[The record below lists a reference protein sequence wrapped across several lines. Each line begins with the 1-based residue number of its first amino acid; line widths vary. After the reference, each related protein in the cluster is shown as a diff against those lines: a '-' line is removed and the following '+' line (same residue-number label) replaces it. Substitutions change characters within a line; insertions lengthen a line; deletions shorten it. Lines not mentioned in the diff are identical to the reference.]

1 MTRTRKR
8 IAIAGTVA
16 ALAAAISL
24 VGGVFR
30 EAGGNARAVPLQHP
44 VATDRLQ
51 GGFAAGDTEG
61 LVRRLAAE
69 LRERPDEA
77 RTYTLLGLAYQQRAR
92 ETGNPVYYTK
102 SGGVLARATKL
113 APGDPT
119 TASAL
124 GSLALARHRFGE
136 ALHLGQKAVS
146 TAPYTAR
153 NYGVLGDSLVE
164 LGRYEE
170 AFGAFD
176 RMAALHPDLSSYSR
190 IAYARELLGHTDA
203 AGRAL
208 ELALDAAG
216 GQPEPTAWLQT
227 QLGKLAWSHGRL
239 DDAERHY
246 RAALAVF
253 PGYVYALEPLALAEE
268 AKGRH
273 ARAISFARRAAETL
287 PLPQSVAT
295 LGDLYAR
302 AGRRRAASEQYALV
316 GVIERLL
323 VANGVRTDLETA
335 LFDVD
340 HGVHLGRA
348 LALARQAQR
357 ARPSIDGDD
366 VLAWALARNGRCV
379 EALPHSRRA
388 LRLGTLDALKFFH
401 RGMIERCLGHTADAH
416 GWFDRALSLNPH
428 FSLLWSPVARRY
440 AS

>member
-1 MTRTRKR
+1 MTRTQKR
-8 IAIAGTVA
+8 IAIAGTA
-16 ALAAAISL
+16 ATAAAAVLL
-24 VGGVFR
+24 VGLFR
-30 EAGGNARAVPLQHP
+30 DGGGEAQAVSVQPA
-44 VATDRLQ
+44 VAINRSGL
-51 GGFAAGDTEG
+51 AAGDTAG
-61 LVRRLAAE
+61 LVKTLVANV
-69 LRERPDEA
+69 REHPGEA

-92 ETGNPVYYTK
+92 ETGNPIYYTK

-136 ALHLGQKAVS
+136 ALRLGRQAVR

-164 LGRYEE
+164 LGRYDE
-170 AFGAFD
+170 AFRAFD
-176 RMAALHPDLSSYSR
+176 RMASLHPDLSSYSR
-190 IAYARELLGHTDA
+190 IAYARELLGHTEA
-203 AGRAL
+203 AGRAM

-216 GQPEPTAWLQT
+216 SQPEPTAWVHT

-239 DDAERHY
+239 DEAERHY
-246 RAALAVF
+246 RAALAAF
-253 PGYVYALEPLALAEE
+253 PGYVYALEPLALVEE
-268 AKGRH
+268 ANGH
-273 ARAISFARRAAETL
+273 HERALRFATRAARTL
-287 PLPQSVAT
+287 PVPQSVAT

-302 AGRRRAASEQYALV
+302 AGRKRAASEQYALV

-366 VLAWALARNGRCV
+366 VLGWALARNGRCA
-379 EALPHSRRA
+379 EALPYSRRA

-401 RGMIERCLGHTADAH
+401 RGMIERCLGHESDAR
-416 GWFDRALSLNPH
+416 GWFDRALRLNPQ

>member
-8 IAIAGTVA
+8 IAIAGTAA
-16 ALAAAISL
+16 ALAAAVSL

-30 EAGGNARAVPLQHP
+30 DGGGNARAVPVRHA
-44 VATDRLQ
+44 VATDRLE
-51 GGFAAGDTEG
+51 GGFAAGDTGG
-61 LVRRLAAE
+61 LVRRLVAE
-69 LRERPDEA
+69 LREGPGDA
-77 RTYTLLGLAYQQRAR
+77 HTYTLLGLAYQQRAR
-92 ETGNPVYYTK
+92 ETGNPTYYAK
-102 SGGVLARATKL
+102 SQGVLSRAAKL

-136 ALHLGQKAVS
+136 ALRLGRKAVR

-164 LGRYEE
+164 LGHYEE
-170 AFGAFD
+170 AFRIFD
-176 RMAALHPDLSSYSR
+176 RMATLHPDLSSYSR
-190 IAYARELLGHTDA
+190 IAYARELLGHTEA

-216 GQPEPTAWLQT
+216 NQPEPTAWVQT

-253 PGYVYALEPLALAEE
+253 PGYVYALEPLALVEE

-273 ARAISFARRAAETL
+273 ARAISFAGRAAETL

-295 LGDLYAR
+295 LGDLQAR
-302 AGRRRAASEQYALV
+302 TGKKRAASEQYALV

-323 VANGVRTDLETA
+323 LANGVRTDLEAA
-335 LFDVD
+335 LFDAD

-348 LALARQAQR
+348 LALARQARR

-379 EALPHSRRA
+379 EALPYSSRA

-401 RGMIERCLGHTADAH
+401 RGMIERCLGNAAEART
-416 GWFDRALSLNPH
+416 WFDRALRLNPH

-440 AS
+440 GS

>member
-1 MTRTRKR
+1 
-8 IAIAGTVA
+8 
-16 ALAAAISL
+16 
-24 VGGVFR
+24 
-30 EAGGNARAVPLQHP
+30 
-44 VATDRLQ
+44 
-51 GGFAAGDTEG
+51 
-61 LVRRLAAE
+61 
-69 LRERPDEA
+69 
-77 RTYTLLGLAYQQRAR
+77 
-92 ETGNPVYYTK
+92 
-102 SGGVLARATKL
+102 VLARATKL
-113 APGDPT
+113 APGDPST
-119 TASAL
+119 VSAL
-124 GSLALARHRFGE
+124 GSLALARHRFKE
-136 ALHLGQKAVS
+136 ALGLGQKAVS
-146 TAPYTAR
+146 AAPYTAR

-164 LGRYEE
+164 LGRYDE
-170 AFGAFD
+170 AFRAFD

-190 IAYARELLGHTDA
+190 IAYARELLGHTGA

-216 GQPEPTAWLQT
+216 GQPEPTAWVQT

-239 DDAERHY
+239 DDAEQHY

-268 AKGRH
+268 AKGRR
-273 ARAISFARRAAETL
+273 ARAIGFAGRAAETL

-295 LGDLYAR
+295 LGDLDAR
-302 AGRRRAASEQYALV
+302 AGKRRAASEQYALM
-316 GVIERLL
+316 GVIRRLL
-323 VANGVRTDLETA
+323 VVNGVRTDLETA

-348 LALARQAQR
+348 LALARQARR

-379 EALPHSRRA
+379 EALPYSRRA

-401 RGMIERCLGHTADAH
+401 RGMIERCLGHAEGARE
-416 GWFDRALSLNPH
+416 WFDRALRLNPH

>member
-1 MTRTRKR
+1 VTRARKR

-16 ALAAAISL
+16 ALAAAVSL

-30 EAGGNARAVPLQHP
+30 DGGGDARAVPVQHA
-44 VATDRLQ
+44 VATDRLA

-69 LRERPDEA
+69 LRERPGDA

-102 SGGVLARATKL
+102 SGGVLARAAKL

-124 GSLALARHRFGE
+124 GSLALARHRFE
-136 ALHLGQKAVS
+136 QALRLGRQAVR

-153 NYGVLGDSLVE
+153 NYGVLGDALVE

-170 AFGAFD
+170 AFRTFD
-176 RMAALHPDLSSYSR
+176 RMGALRPDLSSYSR
-190 IAYARELLGHTDA
+190 IAYARELLGRTDA
-203 AGRAL
+203 ATRAL
-208 ELALDAAG
+208 QLALDAAG
-216 GQPEPTAWLQT
+216 GQPEPTAWVHT

-239 DDAERHY
+239 DDAERQY
-246 RAALAVF
+246 RAALAVLS
-253 PGYVYALEPLALAEE
+253 GYVYALEPLALVEE

-273 ARAISFARRAAETL
+273 ASAIRFARRAAETL
-287 PLPQSVAT
+287 PLPQAAAT

-302 AGRRRAASEQYALV
+302 AGKRRAAAGQYELV

-340 HGVHLGRA
+340 HGVRLRGA
-348 LALARQAQR
+348 LALARRAHR
-357 ARPSIDGDD
+357 ARPSIDGND
-366 VLAWALARNGRCV
+366 VLGWALARNGRC
-379 EALPHSRRA
+379 EDALAYSRRA

-401 RGMIERCLGHTADAH
+401 HGMIERCLGHGAEART
-416 GWFDRALSLNPH
+416 WFDRALRLNPH
-428 FSLLWSPVARRY
+428 FSLLWSPVAQRY

>member
-8 IAIAGTVA
+8 IAIAGTA
-16 ALAAAISL
+16 ASAATVVLL

-30 EAGGNARAVPLQHP
+30 DGGGIAQAVPVQP
-44 VATDRLQ
+44 AVVTNRLE
-51 GGFAAGDTEG
+51 GGFAAGDTAG
-61 LVRRLAAE
+61 LVTRLAAE
-69 LRERPDEA
+69 LRVRPGDA

-102 SGGVLARATKL
+102 SAAVLARADKL
-113 APGDPT
+113 VPGDPT

-124 GSLALARHRFGE
+124 GSLALARHRFGQ
-136 ALHLGQKAVS
+136 ALRLGQQAVR

-153 NYGVLGDSLVE
+153 NYGVLGDSLIE

-170 AFGAFD
+170 AFRTFNK
-176 RMAALHPDLSSYSR
+176 MAALHPDLSSYSR
-190 IAYARELLGHTDA
+190 IAYARELLGRTDA
-203 AGRAL
+203 AGRAM

-216 GQPEPTAWLQT
+216 GQPEPTAWVHT

-239 DDAERHY
+239 NEAERHY
-246 RAALAVF
+246 RAALIVF
-253 PGYVYALEPLALAEE
+253 PGYVYALEPLAQVEQ
-268 AKGRH
+268 AKGH
-273 ARAISFARRAAETL
+273 HTRAIRLARRAAETL

-295 LGDLYAR
+295 LGDLYAQTG
-302 AGRRRAASEQYALV
+302 AKRAAAGQYALV
-316 GVIERLL
+316 DIIKRLL

-340 HGVHLGRA
+340 HGVRLPSA
-348 LALARQAQR
+348 LALARKAHR

-366 VLAWALARNGRCV
+366 VLAWALARNGRCT
-379 EALPHSRRA
+379 EALPYSRA
-388 LRLGTLDALKFFH
+388 AMHLGTLDALKFFH
-401 RGMIERCLGHTADAH
+401 RGMIERCLGDDAGAR
-416 GWFDRALSLNPH
+416 GWFDRALRLNPH

>member
-1 MTRTRKR
+1 M
-8 IAIAGTVA
+8 AIAGMA
-16 ALAAAISL
+16 ATAAAAVLL

-30 EAGGNARAVPLQHP
+30 DGGGDARAVPVQHA
-44 VATDRLQ
+44 VATDRLA

-69 LRERPDEA
+69 LRERPGDA

-92 ETGNPVYYTK
+92 ETGNPVYYAK
-102 SGGVLARATKL
+102 SAGVLARATKL

-119 TASAL
+119 TVSAL

-136 ALHLGQKAVS
+136 ALGLGRKAVS
-146 TAPYTAR
+146 KAPYTAR

-170 AFGAFD
+170 AFRAFD

-208 ELALDAAG
+208 ELAVDAAG

-239 DDAERHY
+239 DGAERHY

-273 ARAISFARRAAETL
+273 ARAIGFARRAAETL

-295 LGDLYAR
+295 LGDLHGR
-302 AGRRRAASEQYALV
+302 AGQKRAASEQYALV
-316 GVIERLL
+316 GVIGRLL

-379 EALPHSRRA
+379 EALPHSGRA
-388 LRLGTLDALKFFH
+388 
-401 RGMIERCLGHTADAH
+401 
-416 GWFDRALSLNPH
+416 
-428 FSLLWSPVARRY
+428 
-440 AS
+440 